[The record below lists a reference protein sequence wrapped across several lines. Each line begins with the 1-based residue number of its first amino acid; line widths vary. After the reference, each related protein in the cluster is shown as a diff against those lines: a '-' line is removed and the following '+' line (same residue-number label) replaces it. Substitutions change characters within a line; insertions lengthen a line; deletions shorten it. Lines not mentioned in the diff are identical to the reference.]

1 MVLDTLKRQRHTLPE
16 RSTVCGQ
23 TVCAPGRNS
32 QLRDQNSLNVME
44 MDLSQSHSLFNVVES
59 LCEKAEINFTE
70 CVPRF
75 TKSRSR
81 TETGTVKEQQPIETQ
96 ASQHSV
102 LQTEVQFCSNI
113 LKAAVK
119 FTNKEIFLKK
129 LNLWWICR
137 FCKNLLTKKIFTFL
151 VVNDTVPHNKYY

>member
-1 MVLDTLKRQRHTLPE
+1 
-16 RSTVCGQ
+16 
-23 TVCAPGRNS
+23 
-32 QLRDQNSLNVME
+32 ME
-44 MDLSQSHSLFNVVES
+44 MDLSQSHSHSLFNVVEN

-81 TETGTVKEQQPIETQ
+81 TETGNVKEQQPIEAQ

-102 LQTEVQFCSNI
+102 LQTEAQFCSNI

-119 FTNKEIFLKK
+119 FTNKEIF
-129 LNLWWICR
+129 
-137 FCKNLLTKKIFTFL
+137 F
-151 VVNDTVPHNKYY
+151 